1 MIPFKIRCSA
11 IGQIMT
17 NSRKKGELS
26 KTTQSYLD
34 LWIKEKIYDRRKRIK
49 SKYLDKGNMCENDS
63 IKFISQYLGMKGLAK
78 NEMFFTDEYMTGTPD
93 LIIKGED
100 LKFADS
106 DLVIDVKNS
115 WDFSTFPLFCDD
127 VPNKD
132 YYYQAQGYMN
142 LTGAKHYKLIYTLMN
157 TPESLIRR
165 DYKFSDAVDYDEL
178 AEDELAEDYSYNAFA
193 KDYNYDNIDNKHRI
207 KVFDIK
213 RDDEV
218 IEQINQRVIECRG
231 YIDNILKDL

>member
-34 LWIKEKIYDRRKRIK
+34 LWIKEKIYDRQKQIQ
-49 SKYLDKGNMCENDS
+49 SKYLDKGNMCEDES
-63 IKFISQYLGMKGLAK
+63 IKFISQYLGIKGLVK

-93 LIIKGED
+93 LIIKGDD

-115 WDFSTFPLFCDD
+115 WDFSTFPLFYDN

-157 TPESLIRR
+157 TPESLIEKE
-165 DYKFSDAVDYDEL
+165 YKFSDAVDYDE
-178 AEDELAEDYSYNAFA
+178 FA
-193 KDYNYDNIDNKHRI
+193 KHYNYDNVDNKYRI
-207 KVFDIK
+207 KVFAIK

-218 IEQINQRVIECRG
+218 IEQINQRVIECRQ
-231 YIDNILKDL
+231 YIDNLINEYR

>member
-26 KTTQSYLD
+26 KPTQSYLD
-34 LWIKEKIYDRRKRIK
+34 LWIKEKIYDRRKQIQ
-49 SKYLDKGNMCENDS
+49 SKYFDKGNMCENES
-63 IKFISQYLGMKGLAK
+63 IKLISHLYHLPELVK
-78 NEMFFTDEYMTGTPD
+78 NEMFFTYDYMTGTPD
-93 LIIKGED
+93 LIVD
-100 LKFADS
+100 FL

-115 WDFSTFPLFCDD
+115 WDFSTFPLLCDN

-142 LTGAKHYKLIYTLMN
+142 LTGATDYKLIYTLMN
-157 TPESLIRR
+157 TPESLVEKE
-165 DYKFSDAVDYDEL
+165 YKFSDAVDYDE
-178 AEDELAEDYSYNAFA
+178 FA
-193 KDYNYDNIDNKHRI
+193 KHYNYDNVDSKYKI
-207 KVFDIK
+207 KVFNIK
-213 RDDEV
+213 RDDDV

-231 YIDNILKDL
+231 YIDNIVKDL

>member
-17 NSRKKGELS
+17 NARKKGELS

-34 LWIKEKIYDRRKRIK
+34 LWIKEKIYNRRKQIQ
-49 SKYLDKGNMCENDS
+49 SKYFDKGNMCENES
-63 IKFISQYLGMKGLAK
+63 IKFISQYLGMPGLIK
-78 NEMFFTDEYMTGTPD
+78 NEMFFTDDYMTGTPD
-93 LIIKGED
+93 LIVNDD
-100 LKFADS
+100 LI
-106 DLVIDVKNS
+106 IDCKNS
-115 WDFSTFPLFCDD
+115 WDFSTFPLFYDN

-132 YYYQAQGYMN
+132 YYYQAQGYLN
-142 LTGAKHYKLIYTLMN
+142 LCGAKHYKLIYTLMN
-157 TPESLIRR
+157 TPESLVEKE
-165 DYKFSDAVDYDEL
+165 YKFSDAVDYDE
-178 AEDELAEDYSYNAFA
+178 FA
-193 KDYNYDNIDNKHRI
+193 KHYNYDNVDNKYRI

-231 YIDNILKDL
+231 YIDNIVKDL

>member
-17 NSRKKGELS
+17 NARKKGELS

-34 LWIKEKIYDRRKRIK
+34 LWIKEKIYDRRKQIQ
-49 SKYLDKGNMCENDS
+49 SKYLDKGNMCEDES

-115 WDFSTFPLFCDD
+115 WDFSTFPLFYDN

-142 LTGAKHYKLIYTLMN
+142 LTGATDYILIYTLMN
-157 TPESLIRR
+157 TPESLVKKE
-165 DYKFSDAVDYDEL
+165 YKFSDAVDYDE
-178 AEDELAEDYSYNAFA
+178 FA
-193 KDYNYDNIDNKHRI
+193 KHYNYDNVANKYRI

>member
-34 LWIKEKIYDRRKRIK
+34 LWIKEKIYDRRKQIQ
-49 SKYLDKGNMCENDS
+49 SKYLDKGNICEDES
-63 IKFISQYLGMKGLAK
+63 IKFISQYLGMKGLVK

-100 LKFADS
+100 LKYADS
-106 DLVIDVKNS
+106 DLIIDVKNS
-115 WDFSTFPLFCDD
+115 WDFSTFPLFYDN

-157 TPESLIRR
+157 TPESLVEKE
-165 DYKFSDAVDYDEL
+165 YKFSDAVDYDE
-178 AEDELAEDYSYNAFA
+178 FA
-193 KDYNYDNIDNKHRI
+193 KHYNYDNVANKYRI

-231 YIDNILKDL
+231 YIDNLINEHL

>member
-1 MIPFKIRCSA
+1 
-11 IGQIMT
+11 MT

-34 LWIKEKIYDRRKRIK
+34 LWIKEKIYDRRKQIQ
-49 SKYLDKGNMCENDS
+49 SKYLDKGNMCEDES
-63 IKFISQYLGMKGLAK
+63 IKFISQYLGMKGLVK
-78 NEMFFTDEYMTGTPD
+78 NEMLFTDEYMTGTPD

-100 LKFADS
+100 LKYADS

-115 WDFSTFPLFCDD
+115 WDFSTFPLFYDN

-157 TPESLIRR
+157 TPESLVEKE
-165 DYKFSDAVDYDEL
+165 YKFSDAIDYDE
-178 AEDELAEDYSYNAFA
+178 FA
-193 KDYNYDNIDNKHRI
+193 KHYNYDNVDNKYRI

-218 IEQINQRVIECRG
+218 IEQINQRVIECRD
-231 YIDNILKDL
+231 YIDNLINEQR